1 MKPFAFVFVLLFCA
15 VAPAFA
21 QITPIAVSPQPLPG
35 VQRTPLRVA
44 AAGSRLFGVFNAN
57 FGPNLYY
64 SDNAGA
70 NWLPTPAFPGQPEDV
85 LVAGNRLYVS
95 IRAVQGDVHTLQVY
109 VSDDNA
115 GSFSLLYSIDEIRIS
130 SNGNYENLTA
140 GLRLF
145 EANNTVFFT
154 YYSSTK
160 NANDFYD
167 YLRGVY
173 STDSG
178 VSWKEFDP
186 GTKVLGPAENFLYFA
201 GHYIV
206 VTDRAKYG
214 SSTEQ
219 RVYCAPAPDFSGYWV
234 LPDVFFPLASG
245 VVNNTLYII
254 GNGKLYWRTDVQAG
268 TKFSTANIP
277 FTVWSAAVLKDHF
290 YYFTRNGIRR
300 AAAADPFSTQTVFL
314 GVFDNGI
321 QGGGFPKF
329 ATAGGTLYL
338 LSYYPLLSIDDGQNW
353 SPWPISADLPWAG
366 KVFSAGNQLFL
377 DNAWVMNSTNGIDF
391 NLWKPQGISELDY
404 LEWQTMVAHKGYLF
418 LKTSLYASSSGV
430 TDAAVLRSIDQGQNW
445 SPVFQSPN
453 GYPGYLYAQG
463 TRLYFAA
470 QPDGGGPTPVH
481 YSDDAGL
488 TWNPFSQGG
497 PAFIYGFAASGD
509 TAYCL
514 QSSRL
519 YYTYNLGQTWDTTQ
533 LNTGT
538 WSIFYYKGILVAT
551 DEYSGKVLASND
563 GGQSFYQIIDF
574 TPSGRYEFWQVA
586 DSILLGKNTSSS
598 TLFAA
603 KIGSINWVSF
613 GVPKTWQNM
622 TSFAV
627 FGDHLYGS
635 QNNGGLYWPDLS
647 PFSRIPLDQIL
658 DPLDALST
666 KTGIISGKLHFDVLP
681 NCNQDTNEPALAGH
695 IVRMQPGNYF
705 TATNPDGTY
714 GIALPP
720 GAYQISVDTPKYH
733 LPACHN
739 FSANVVAG
747 QTTGNKNA
755 GFRPIGPVKDLQV
768 LIAGTRLRPGMT
780 SLFTLQVNNAGT
792 QSTPA
797 GVLLR
802 FAYQA
807 GPLDFGSSNPAYTT
821 FTPGEIEFSL
831 PEILPYQ
838 SVKIRVVL
846 QLEPNP
852 GLTGQTF
859 FFSAEIVDNYL
870 DANTSDNTYTLPMT
884 VTNSFDPNDKT
895 AFGPTPKGDQVTLKD
910 AELQYLIRFQNT
922 GTDTAFRVVIRDTLQ
937 ARFDPSSIR
946 TLASSHP
953 CRFSLR
959 HNNLAEWHFDP
970 IALPDSTTSEP
981 NSHGFVLFS
990 LRASKK
996 IRVGDE
1002 LKNQASI
1009 FFDFNDPV
1017 LTNTTRTKVVR
1028 NLIYRDAE
1036 PAEHRNRSARVFPNP
1051 AVDRANFEI
1060 DSPATGGFLLEL
1072 RDMTGRLVQ
1081 RHYFEEY
1088 RFSVSCEGMP
1098 AGSYA
1103 WVVYDE
1109 SGAIG
1114 EGVVLIR

>member
-1 MKPFAFVFVLLFCA
+1 MKQFAFLFLLFFT
-15 VAPAFA
+15 VRTNSSA

-35 VQRTPLRVA
+35 VQRAPLRVA
-44 AAGSRLFGVFNAN
+44 AAGARLYGVFNSN
-57 FGPNLYY
+57 MGPNLYY

-70 NWLPTPAFPGQPEDV
+70 IWLATPGFPGQPEDV
-85 LVAGNRLYVS
+85 LVAGNRLYVATRS
-95 IRAVQGDVHTLQVY
+95 GQNGVNTLQLY

-115 GSFSLLYSIDEIRIS
+115 GSFSLLYSIDETWIS
-130 SNGNYENLTA
+130 SNGNYESLTA

-160 NANDFYD
+160 NASDYYS

-178 VSWKEFDP
+178 VTWKGFDP
-186 GTKVLGPAENFLYFA
+186 GTQDLGPAENILYFA
-201 GHYIV
+201 GHYIA

-214 SSTEQ
+214 SIEQ
-219 RVYCAPAPDFSGYWV
+219 RVYCAPSPDFAAHWV
-234 LPDVFFPLASG
+234 LPNVTSVLSSG
-245 VVNNTLYII
+245 VANNKLYVI
-254 GNGKLYWRTDVQAG
+254 GNSHLYWLTDVQPGA
-268 TKFSTANIP
+268 KFTAENLP
-277 FTVWSAAVLKDHF
+277 FTCWAAAVMKDHF

-300 AAAADPFSTQTVFL
+300 ATAADPVSTQTVFL
-314 GVFDNGI
+314 GVFDNVI
-321 QGGGFPKF
+321 QGGGFPRF
-329 ATAGGTLYL
+329 ATGEGGILYL
-338 LSYYPLLSIDDGQNW
+338 LSYYPLRSTDDGQTW
-353 SPWPISADLPWAG
+353 QPWPLSANFPWAG

-377 DNAWVMNSTNGIDF
+377 DNAWVMKSANGVDF
-391 NLWKPQGISELDY
+391 SLWQPQGISETDY
-404 LEWQTMVAHKGYLF
+404 LEWQTMIAHKGYLF
-418 LKTSLYASSSGV
+418 MKTSVSVPAGV
-430 TDAAVLRSIDQGQNW
+430 SDAVILRSADQGQNW
-445 SPVFQSPN
+445 SPVFQSTD
-453 GYPGYLYAQG
+453 GYPGYFYAQG
-463 TRLYFAA
+463 TRLYFTA
-470 QPDGGGPTPVH
+470 QPDNGTQSPIY

-488 TWNPFSQGG
+488 NWNTFIQGG
-497 PAFIYGFAASGD
+497 PTYIYGFAAAGD

-519 YYTYNLGQTWDTTQ
+519 YYTHDLGQTWDTTQ
-533 LNTGT
+533 LSSGT
-538 WSIFYYKGILVAT
+538 WSMFYHKGILVVA
-551 DEYSGKVLASND
+551 DEYSGKVLASNN
-563 GGQSFYQIIDF
+563 GGQSFYQLIDF
-574 TPSGRYEFWQVA
+574 TTSGRYEFWQMA
-586 DSILLGKNTSSS
+586 DSILMGKNTSSS

-627 FGDHLYGS
+627 FGNYLYGA

-658 DPLDALST
+658 DPLNALSNQA
-666 KTGIISGKLHFDVLP
+666 GIVSGKLYFDTTP
-681 NCNQDTNEPALAGH
+681 NCIQDANEPSLAGH

-720 GAYQISVDTPKYH
+720 GAYQIALDTPKYH

-755 GFRPIGPVKDLQV
+755 GFRSKGPAKDLQV
-768 LIAGTRLRPGMT
+768 VLTGTRLRPGMI
-780 SLFTLQVNNAGT
+780 SVFFVQVNNIGTQNVPAGT
-792 QSTPA
+792 P
-797 GVLLR
+797 LR
-802 FAYQA
+802 FTYQE
-807 GPLDFGSSNPAYTT
+807 GPLNFGSSSPDYTAYS
-821 FTPGEIEFSL
+821 PGEVAFLL
-831 PEILPYQ
+831 PEIAPYQ
-838 SVKIRVVL
+838 SYKIKVVL
-846 QLEPNP
+846 MLEPNP

-859 FFSAEIVDNYL
+859 FFGAEIVDNFS
-870 DANTSDNTYTLPMT
+870 DANTADNTYTLPLT

-895 AFGPTPKGDQVTLKD
+895 AFGPTPRGDQVTLKD
-910 AELQYLIRFQNT
+910 AELRYLIRFQNT

-937 ARFDPSSIR
+937 SRFDASSIR
-946 TLASSHP
+946 TLAASHP
-953 CRFSLR
+953 YRFSLR
-959 HNNLAEWHFDP
+959 RNNIAEWHFDP

-990 LRASKK
+990 LHASKK

-1028 NLIYRDAE
+1028 NLIYRNADLAVQQD
-1036 PAEHRNRSARVFPNP
+1036 RTVQVFPNP
-1051 AVDRANFEI
+1051 VIDRANFLV
-1060 DSPATGGFLLEL
+1060 DSPATGGFLLEI
-1072 RDMTGRLVQ
+1072 RDMTGRLIQ
-1081 RHYFEEY
+1081 RHYFSEN

-1098 AGSYA
+1098 AGPYSWA
-1103 WVVYDE
+1103 VYDE
-1109 SGAIG
+1109 SGVIG
-1114 EGVVLIR
+1114 NGIVLIK